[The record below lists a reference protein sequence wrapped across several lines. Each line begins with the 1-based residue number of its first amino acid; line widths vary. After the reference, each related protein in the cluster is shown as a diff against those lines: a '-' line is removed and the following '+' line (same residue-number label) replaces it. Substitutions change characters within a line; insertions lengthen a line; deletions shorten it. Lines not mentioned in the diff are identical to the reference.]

1 MHIDLWTLL
10 LQACNLVVLLL
21 LLRWLFYRP
30 LLAVIEARRQAV
42 QQTLAEA
49 QASRD
54 QAQAELSALAQ
65 QRQAADS
72 AAQATLQTAREQ
84 AEQDSAARLE
94 AARVAVRQCLQEAQ
108 AQIERERLQAGTAL
122 YQASATLATE
132 LAQRLLSLTPV
143 PDEAFW
149 PALLAQLQA
158 TPAAQL
164 AQWLATG
171 DSAPTLTVASAHP
184 LPQPVQQRLTF
195 DLQGVLSPS
204 GDGVDAAAPTWAF
217 EPDPALL
224 CGLELRFA
232 HGVLGLNWAAELS
245 AAQAAL
251 QQLAARPALE
261 QGA

>member
-49 QASRD
+49 QARRD
-54 QAQAELSALAQ
+54 QAQAELQVLAQ

-108 AQIERERLQAGTAL
+108 AQIERERVQAGTAL
-122 YQASATLATE
+122 YLASATLATE

-149 PALLAQLQA
+149 PALLARLQA
-158 TPAAQL
+158 TPAGQR

-171 DSAPTLTVASAHP
+171 DGAPSLEVASAHP
-184 LPQPVQQRLTF
+184 LPPSVQAQLNL
-195 DLQGVLSPS
+195 DLQGVLNLD
-204 GDGVDAAAPTWAF
+204 GDSVEVAELACVFKPDAT
-217 EPDPALL
+217 LL

-232 HGVLGLNWAAELS
+232 HGVLGLNWAAEL
-245 AAQAAL
+245 QAARAEL
-251 QQLAARPALE
+251 QQLAAQPAAE

>member
-10 LQACNLVVLLL
+10 LQACNLVLLLL

-30 LLAVIEARRQAV
+30 LLAVIEARRQAL

-54 QAQAELSALAQ
+54 QAQAELNALAQ

-72 AAQATLQTAREQ
+72 AAQASLQTAREQ

-149 PALLAQLQA
+149 PALRAQLQA
-158 TPAAQL
+158 TPAAER
-164 AQWLATG
+164 AQWLATA
-171 DSAPTLTVASAHP
+171 DSVPTLTVASAHP
-184 LPQPVQQRLTF
+184 LPQPVQARLTLE
-195 DLQGVLSPS
+195 LQSVLSPA
-204 GDGVDAAAPTWAF
+204 GEALGAAAPSCVF

-232 HGVLGLNWAAELS
+232 HGVLGLNWAAELQ
-245 AAQAAL
+245 AAQAGL
-251 QQLAARPALE
+251 QQLAAQPALE
-261 QGA
+261 QGT

>member
-49 QASRD
+49 QARRD
-54 QAQAELSALAQ
+54 QAQAELQALAQ

-149 PALLAQLQA
+149 PALRARLQA
-158 TPAAQL
+158 TPAAER
-164 AQWLATG
+164 AQWLAQG
-171 DSAPTLTVASAHP
+171 DSPPTLTVASAHP
-184 LPQPVQQRLTF
+184 LPQPVQARLTLE
-195 DLQGVLSPS
+195 LQGVLSPV
-204 GDGVDAAAPTWAF
+204 GAAPEAAAPSCVF

-232 HGVLGLNWAAELS
+232 HGVLGLNWAAELQ
-245 AAQAAL
+245 AAQAGL
-251 QQLAARPALE
+251 QQLAAQPMRE
-261 QGA
+261 QAA

>member
-1 MHIDLWTLL
+1 MHIDFWTLL

-49 QASRD
+49 QARRD
-54 QAQAELSALAQ
+54 QAQTELGALAQ
-65 QRQAADS
+65 QRQAAES

-108 AQIERERLQAGTAL
+108 AQIGRERLQAGTAL

-132 LAQRLLSLTPV
+132 LAQRLLGLTPV

-149 PALLAQLQA
+149 PALLARLQA
-158 TPAAQL
+158 TPAAQR

-171 DSAPTLTVASAHP
+171 DSAPFLEVASAHP
-184 LPQPVQQRLTF
+184 LPQPVQARLTL
-195 DLQGVLSPS
+195 DLQGVLSPD
-204 GDGVDAAAPTWAF
+204 GDPMEGAELSCVFKPDA
-217 EPDPALL
+217 ALL

-232 HGVLGLNWAAELS
+232 HGVLGLNWAAEL
-245 AAQAAL
+245 QAARVEL
-251 QQLAARPALE
+251 QQLAAQPASE

>member
-42 QQTLAEA
+42 QQTLSEA
-49 QASRD
+49 QAARD
-54 QAQAELSALAQ
+54 QARAQLSALDQ
-65 QRQAADS
+65 QRQTADL
-72 AAQATLQTAREQ
+72 AAQAVLQTAREQ
-84 AEQDSAARLE
+84 AEKDSAARLE

-108 AQIERERLQAGTAL
+108 AQIGRERVQAGTAL

-149 PALLAQLQA
+149 PALLARLQA
-158 TPAAQL
+158 TPAAQR

-171 DSAPTLTVASAHP
+171 HSAPVLEVASAHP
-184 LPQPVQQRLTF
+184 LPQPVQARLTL
-195 DLQGVLSPS
+195 DLQGVLSPD
-204 GDGVDAAAPTWAF
+204 GDPGEGVELGCVFKPDAT
-217 EPDPALL
+217 LL

-232 HGVLGLNWAAELS
+232 HGVLGLNWAAEL
-245 AAQAAL
+245 QAARAEL
-251 QQLAARPALE
+251 QQLADQPAPE
-261 QGA
+261 QRA

>member
-10 LQACNLVVLLL
+10 LQACNLVLLLL

-42 QQTLAEA
+42 QQTLSEA
-49 QASRD
+49 QARRE
-54 QAQAELSALAQ
+54 QAQAELQALAQ

-72 AAQATLQTAREQ
+72 AAQATLQSARAQ

-143 PDEAFW
+143 PDCRPPRPPSGLSGWARATARPPSLW
-149 PALLAQLQA
+149 PAP
-158 TPAAQL
+158 TPCR
-164 AQWLATG
+164 
-171 DSAPTLTVASAHP
+171 S
-184 LPQPVQQRLTF
+184 R
-195 DLQGVLSPS
+195 
-204 GDGVDAAAPTWAF
+204 
-217 EPDPALL
+217 
-224 CGLELRFA
+224 C
-232 HGVLGLNWAAELS
+232 
-245 AAQAAL
+245 
-251 QQLAARPALE
+251 RPN
-261 QGA
+261 

>member
-49 QASRD
+49 QARRD
-54 QAQAELSALAQ
+54 QAQAELQALAQ

-149 PALLAQLQA
+149 PALLARLQA
-158 TPAAQL
+158 TPAGQR

-171 DSAPTLTVASAHP
+171 DGAPSLEVASAHP
-184 LPQPVQQRLTF
+184 LPPPVQAQLTQ
-195 DLQGVLSPS
+195 DLQGVLNLD
-204 GDGVDAAAPTWAF
+204 GDSVEGAELACVFKPDA
-217 EPDPALL
+217 ALL

-232 HGVLGLNWAAELS
+232 HGVLGLNWAAEL
-245 AAQAAL
+245 QAARAEL
-251 QQLAARPALE
+251 QQLAAQPAAE

>member
-42 QQTLAEA
+42 QQTLSEA
-49 QASRD
+49 QARRE
-54 QAQAELSALAQ
+54 QAQAELQALAQ

-72 AAQATLQTAREQ
+72 AAQATLQSAREQ

-108 AQIERERLQAGTAL
+108 AQIGRERVQAGTAL

-149 PALLAQLQA
+149 PALLARLQA
-158 TPAAQL
+158 TPAAQR

-171 DSAPTLTVASAHP
+171 HSAPVLEVASAHP
-184 LPQPVQQRLTF
+184 LPQPVQARLTL
-195 DLQGVLSPS
+195 DLQGVLCPD
-204 GDGVDAAAPTWAF
+204 DGPPEGAELSCMFKPDA
-217 EPDPALL
+217 ALL

-232 HGVLGLNWAAELS
+232 HGVLGLNWAAEL
-245 AAQAAL
+245 QAARAEL
-251 QQLAARPALE
+251 QQLAEPPVAE